1 MEKNILCPAF
11 NESLFRKGQIVG
23 VALSGGKDSVCLL
36 DLLLAEKEKLGIG
49 VVCVNVDHGIR
60 GENSA
65 KDSLFV
71 KELCE
76 RKGVPLFFGKSIVPP
91 IAGNIKR
98 VSKKGRGSC
107 VTAFSPRRSK
117 AVSATSSQRRIIGP
131 TMRKPFFFACSGEA
145 DPPGFAV

>member
-76 RKGVPLFFGKSIVPP
+76 RKGVPLFFRKVDCPAYCGEHKTGVEEG
-91 IAGNIKR
+91 IAIWKT
-98 VSKKGRGSC
+98 K
-107 VTAFSPRRSK
+107 
-117 AVSATSSQRRIIGP
+117 
-131 TMRKPFFFACSGEA
+131 
-145 DPPGFAV
+145 